1 MNLPRQDRFLP
12 EASHTDAAAS
22 GPDAETIGPG
32 LDDLLRHAVAIGA
45 VLVLLLPA
53 ARGFSD
59 TFGWM
64 PLWLL
69 VMPLCAWWALHRF
82 RLPANERD
90 TQAQPRPR
98 RRIGEQARRRRPASP
113 RRKHSQAA

>member
-1 MNLPRQDRFLP
+1 MNRQDRIP
-12 EASHTDAAAS
+12 ADSTRQDVEA
-22 GPDAETIGPG
+22 IGPG

-45 VLVLLLPA
+45 VLVLLIPA

-59 TFGWM
+59 TLGWM

-69 VMPLCAWWALHRF
+69 AMPLCAWWALHRF
-82 RLPANERD
+82 RLPANEAGAD
-90 TQAQPRPR
+90 VQPRLR
-98 RRIGEQARRRRPASP
+98 RRSGEQARRRRTASP